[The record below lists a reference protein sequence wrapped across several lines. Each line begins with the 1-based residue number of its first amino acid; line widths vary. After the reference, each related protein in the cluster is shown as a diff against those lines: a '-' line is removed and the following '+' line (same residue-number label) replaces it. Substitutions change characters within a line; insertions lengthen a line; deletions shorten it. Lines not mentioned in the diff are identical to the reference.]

1 MILNE
6 CYPVSSLTIQCYF
19 SVRTSLS
26 LFCLKA
32 PNVIFFYCENLL
44 VTELA
49 IGEFFS
55 HTFCVCGT
63 SVALFPWRPLR
74 GCRGRGDPWLPHT
87 GASVFIC
94 HGKTMVCCIT
104 SCRPAVATRTT
115 KSTQRGPRLTGLWN
129 WNQLIAVVPQTAP
142 SFNQPSSPSSLLSPH
157 VLVVT
162 IQPTHLW
169 TSAIFSDEFPL
180 HLTSEELA
188 VI

>member
-1 MILNE
+1 MNA
-6 CYPVSSLTIQCYF
+6 TQCLHSPYSAIFLLELVCHF
-19 SVRTSLS
+19 SASRLPMW
-26 LFCLKA
+26 F
-32 PNVIFFYCENLL
+32 FFYCENLL